1 MNIHGRTFPIQV
13 YNSMTEEKDYIDAAL
28 ITILQIHV
36 YEEDEEFKDGDILVF
51 LPGQVS
57 ILIIALKF

>member
-1 MNIHGRTFPIQV
+1 
-13 YNSMTEEKDYIDAAL
+13 MTEEKDYIDAAL